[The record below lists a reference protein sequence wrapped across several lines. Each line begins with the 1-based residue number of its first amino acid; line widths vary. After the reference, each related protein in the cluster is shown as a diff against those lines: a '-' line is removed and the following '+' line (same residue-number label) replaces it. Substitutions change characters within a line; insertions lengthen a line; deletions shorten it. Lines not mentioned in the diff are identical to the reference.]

1 MWFGLLPT
9 GSTLDPRNGSLVNRN
24 KIQTSN
30 NFLNSIT
37 DMVDSAAILANL
49 NNPDYVAKNYPYL
62 LPYNDNTLR
71 STPSNRSNVTVTYNG
86 KEYPVYSILGK
97 YYRSDGKTLT
107 EITDKKVTNKI
118 FKDETEGNNT
128 HYNINLTPDY
138 RAQTKKITPTK
149 TGTGSGSGGGG
160 VPDYITNQLSSQQK
174 TIDRLT
180 NQIADLT
187 RVRSADELAAIHDID
202 VDYNSHLK
210 RYNEATN
217 KYYDS
222 ATAEQEKLRTDYLQ
236 DNSQFARNLVD
247 SYIDSY
253 RNLAPTPAR
262 GVAAAINTMRANQ
275 MANDIVS
282 REDYK
287 MLQAKNFLE
296 EQRKAELANNPMLAK
311 EYEENIRKYLSS
323 LSANL
328 NTSDVK
334 AGVASLDNYARTY
347 AAQRKIDAANAAA
360 AATRYSGLAQAAT
373 TNANTAASTYG
384 NAANT
389 FKRLQDYY
397 FQTTPNAGWQ
407 GASTSVRNNTLG
419 SRNYYG

>member
-1 MWFGLLPT
+1 MAGLAVLSPIKDT
-9 GSTLDPRNGSLVNRN
+9 SSLNYIPDYFSPVESVIDYLRR
-24 KIQTSN
+24 
-30 NFLNSIT
+30 F
-37 DMVDSAAILANL
+37 DMNANI

-71 STPSNRSNVTVTYNG
+71 STTNNTVKNRSNVTVTYNG
-86 KEYPVYSILGK
+86 KEYPVYKVLGK

-107 EITDKKVTNKI
+107 EITDRKATDKI

-128 HYNINLTPDY
+128 HYNINLTPNY
-138 RAQTKKITPTK
+138 KKETKKTTTTK
-149 TGTGSGSGGGG
+149 TGTGSGGGG

-174 TIDRLT
+174 TIDAL
-180 NQIADLT
+180 NKQIAELT

-202 VDYNSHLK
+202 IDYDSHLK

-222 ATAEQEKLRTDYLQ
+222 AAAEQEKLRTNYLQ

-287 MLQAKNFLE
+287 MLQAKNYLE
-296 EQRKAELANNPMLAK
+296 EQRKAELANNPRLAK

-397 FQTTPNAGWQ
+397 FQVSPKAGWQ